1 MNAGMLVIIALVV
14 AALFAWYVAIVK
26 RKNQVDQALSDIDVQ
41 LAQRHD
47 LVPNVL
53 EIAKRF
59 LAHEK
64 ELLEGIARL
73 RSAAQGKLSGA
84 DPRAMAEKFG
94 AENQLSAGLGRLF
107 AVAENY
113 PELKSDA
120 LMTRA
125 QATYQEVE
133 TNVAAARRFYNA
145 SVTDLRNACRIFPG
159 MLIAPLAGVIHM
171 PPFFEAPA
179 ADKAPVNAADHL

>member
-1 MNAGMLVIIALVV
+1 MNAAFIIVV
-14 AALFAWYVAIVK
+14 AVLAVVLFGWYATIVQ
-26 RKNQVDQALSDIDVQ
+26 RKNRVDEALSDIDVQ
-41 LAQRHD
+41 LAQRHE

-53 EIAKRF
+53 EIAKRY
-59 LAHEK
+59 LSHEK
-64 ELLEGIARL
+64 ELMDNIARL
-73 RSAAQGKLSGA
+73 RSAAQGKLSGT
-84 DPRAMAEKFG
+84 DPQAIAGKFS

-120 LMTRA
+120 LMVRA

-159 MLIAPLAGVIHM
+159 MLIAPLAGVVHM
-171 PPFFEAPA
+171 PPFFAAPA